1 MPPPAYTPHRV
12 GRNAVVS
19 IDGTVVNH
27 VSGSVR
33 RGAAMD
39 TVVFPDGYQRVA
51 PTSFSASGDL
61 TFTVPFGASTNVYQQ
76 AQPIALSI
84 TDGTNDIFVGTALI
98 SEISDSFANDGGWTY
113 SISWVGHDEYSP
125 GGYDAFSGA

>member
-27 VSGSVR
+27 VNGSVT
-33 RGAAMD
+33 RGTNLD
-39 TVVFPDGYQRVA
+39 TVVFPDGYERQA

-61 TFTVPFGASTNVYQQ
+61 TFTVPYGASTNVYQQ
-76 AQPIALSI
+76 GQPIALSI
-84 TDGTNDIFVGTALI
+84 TDGTNDIFVGTAI
-98 SEISDSFANDGGWTY
+98 ITEVRDSFANDGGWSY
-113 SISWVGHDEYSP
+113 SLGWRGHDEYSP
-125 GGYDAFSGA
+125 GGYDAFGGA